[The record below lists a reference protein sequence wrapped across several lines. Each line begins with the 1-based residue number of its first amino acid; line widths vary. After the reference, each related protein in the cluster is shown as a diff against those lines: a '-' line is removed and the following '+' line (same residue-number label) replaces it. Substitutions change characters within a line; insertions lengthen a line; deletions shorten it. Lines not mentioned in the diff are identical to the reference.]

1 MSSDN
6 ELHIE
11 MEEQEESQEWLI
23 TMSDL
28 NMLLLTFFIML
39 YAMSDI
45 DTKRFTDSF
54 MSVKEAL
61 GGKDKAQQMSARITP
76 KEAGVM
82 IDQVRLRQQLIE
94 AQKKV
99 FADMQFFNSKKGV
112 EGIVGATIQDG
123 VITLRLP
130 GDALFQTGQVELTQ
144 PGKDVIHVLRDF
156 LIQHPDQQI
165 NIKGYT
171 DDQVAKGSGRFL
183 DNWEISSMRA
193 VNVLRFLV
201 SLGIEPNRLTAT
213 GLADLQ
219 PILPNTSPENRAKNR
234 RVEFVLEKRVGR

>member
-123 VITLRLP
+123 VITLRL
-130 GDALFQTGQVELTQ
+130 QRV
-144 PGKDVIHVLRDF
+144 
-156 LIQHPDQQI
+156 
-165 NIKGYT
+165 
-171 DDQVAKGSGRFL
+171 
-183 DNWEISSMRA
+183 
-193 VNVLRFLV
+193 
-201 SLGIEPNRLTAT
+201 TA
-213 GLADLQ
+213 A
-219 PILPNTSPENRAKNR
+219 A
-234 RVEFVLEKRVGR
+234 